1 MMEDIAPGLLKKIR
15 DDFEKAVKEDKI
27 MKEIADLGQSA
38 TYADAN
44 RFAIRAGELL
54 AQAYKNNLSSNVL
67 PDGRM
72 YYNIA
77 KRIIPDTLKENYDL
91 ISGMTE
97 LIQQALNEQAG
108 IGLKTIRPELNTDRI
123 EGIVNKVSAAELYD
137 DVAWVL
143 GEPVINFSQSIVDD
157 SIRENA
163 EFHGKS
169 GLMPQIIRKI
179 AGGCCEWCAA
189 VAGTYDYPDVPKDIY
204 RRHERCRC
212 TVEYDPKSGKR
223 QNIWTK
229 EWKANKNSD
238 KIEKRKQIAPAQS
251 KLKKQALE
259 KKLNEEIGFI
269 NQLVKHPKMLQAYT
283 PKGLKQALENAGYE
297 VKPLGRGNLK
307 GVSFE
312 EGGGYRVS
320 YGGDGYF
327 QYHPEEGSHHN
338 IPYYKTSRGNVMTRR
353 YNMNGDEVDGDGKVV
368 KRT

>member
-1 MMEDIAPGLLKKIR
+1 MEDIAPGLLKKIR

-123 EGIVNKVSAAELYD
+123 EGIVNKVSEAELYD

-179 AGGCCEWCAA
+179 AGGCCEWCAE
-189 VAGTYDYPDVPKDIY
+189 VAGTYDYPDVPKDVY

-238 KIEKRKQIAPAQS
+238 KIEKEN
-251 KLKKQALE
+251 KLRRR
-259 KKLNEEIGFI
+259 
-269 NQLVKHPKMLQAYT
+269 NQ
-283 PKGLKQALENAGYE
+283 N
-297 VKPLGRGNLK
+297 
-307 GVSFE
+307 
-312 EGGGYRVS
+312 
-320 YGGDGYF
+320 
-327 QYHPEEGSHHN
+327 
-338 IPYYKTSRGNVMTRR
+338 
-353 YNMNGDEVDGDGKVV
+353 
-368 KRT
+368 